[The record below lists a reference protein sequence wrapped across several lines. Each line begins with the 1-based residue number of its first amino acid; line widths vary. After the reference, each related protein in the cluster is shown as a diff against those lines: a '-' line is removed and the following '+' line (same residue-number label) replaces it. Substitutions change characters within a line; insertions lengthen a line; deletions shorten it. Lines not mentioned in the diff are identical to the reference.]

1 MYTKLALA
9 LAVSLILGF
18 TIPSALAHTY
28 DDSKIKT
35 VDDIVDYCEFYY
47 DEYKRLGERTLY
59 LQHNYEPKLRFCLKL
74 YSHIVWPTEHP
85 DRTRILVSEIT
96 KMLGSSGYVK
106 ERHLG
111 GFATFP
117 DWIKTDAKLWVSK
130 QITDS
135 RFAYGIRAI
144 INAEIISPPII
155 HPMENRFCND
165 VICIEKADFVK
176 YAVSDNYHKDTVI
189 EKYTVS
195 QVSLT
200 QVKVDF
206 ERTSQEGRENIEIT
220 IDQGGSLYD
229 ILRTFDDDTIQC
241 HLGSTLV
248 KVYGV
253 PKCQDNDSGRV
264 TQPKSSHTPHKFV
277 YPVPIEIGD
286 KLDGTNGELT
296 VTHEVLTSFKHLQR
310 DAFVARDSTGK
321 YSEIID
327 AETGLILSSK
337 FEDIIVVPVWEKT
350 ELIDTNIFEKQVG
363 IQLGELVIPEW
374 WKKNTSWFLD
384 GLITEAD
391 YLKALE
397 YLIGK
402 QIIRV

>member
-96 KMLGSSGYVK
+96 KMLGSSGFVK

-111 GFATFP
+111 GFTTFP

-229 ILRTFDDDTIQC
+229 ILRTFDDNTIQC

-321 YSEIID
+321 YFEIID

>member
-9 LAVSLILGF
+9 LAISLILGF
-18 TIPSALAHTY
+18 TIPSASAHY
-28 DDSKIKT
+28 YAAEIKT
-35 VDDIVDYCEFYY
+35 VEDIIDYCEFHY
-47 DEYKRLGERTLY
+47 DEYESLGTYDLY
-59 LQHNYEPKLRFCLKL
+59 LLHDYQPKLRFCVNL
-74 YSHIVWPTEHP
+74 YSHIVWPTDHP
-85 DRTRILVSEIT
+85 DRTRVLVSEIT
-96 KMLGSSGYVK
+96 KMLDTSGYVK

-117 DWIKTDAKLWVSK
+117 DWIKTDAMLWVAE

-155 HPMENRFCND
+155 HPMEDRFCND
-165 VICIEKADFVK
+165 VICVEKADFVK
-176 YAVSDNYHKDTVI
+176 YAVSDNYQKDTVI

-195 QVSLT
+195 EVSLT

-206 ERTSQEGRENIEIT
+206 EKTSQEGRVNIEIT

-229 ILRTFDDDTIQC
+229 ILRDYDDGTIQC

-248 KVYGV
+248 KVEGI
-253 PKCQDNDSGRV
+253 PECQDNDSGKT

-277 YPVPIEIGD
+277 YPIPIEIGS

-296 VTHEVLTSFKHLQR
+296 VTHEILTSFKHLQR

-337 FEDIIVVPVWEKT
+337 FEDIIVIPVWEKT

-374 WKKNTSWFLD
+374 WKKNTSWVLD

-391 YLKALE
+391 YLRALE

>member
-9 LAVSLILGF
+9 LAVSLILGV
-18 TIPSALAHTY
+18 TIPSASAHY
-28 DDSKIKT
+28 YEAEIKT
-35 VDDIVDYCEFYY
+35 VDDVVVFCEFHY
-47 DEYKRLGERTLY
+47 DEYKRYGERNLY
-59 LQHNYEPKLRFCLKL
+59 LQHNNEPKLRFCVNL
-74 YSHIVWPTEHP
+74 YSHIVWPTDHP
-85 DRTRILVSEIT
+85 DRNRVLVSEIT
-96 KMLGSSGYVK
+96 KMLGNSGYVK

-111 GFATFP
+111 GFATLP
-117 DWIKTDAKLWVSK
+117 DWIKTDAMLWVSK

-144 INAEIISPPII
+144 INAEIISPPTI
-155 HPMENRFCND
+155 HPMEDRFCND
-165 VICIEKADFVK
+165 VICVEKADFVK
-176 YAVSDNYHKDTVI
+176 YAVSDNYHLDTVI

-206 ERTSQEGRENIEIT
+206 EKTSQEGRENIEIT

-229 ILRTFDDDTIQC
+229 ILRAYDDDTIQC

-248 KVYGV
+248 KVDGI
-253 PKCQDNDSGRV
+253 PKCQDNDSGRT

-277 YPVPIEIGD
+277 YPIPIEIGS

-296 VTHEVLTSFKHLQR
+296 VTGEVLTSFKHLQR
-310 DAFVARDSTGK
+310 DAFVAIDSTGK
-321 YSEIID
+321 YSEVID

-337 FEDIIVVPVWEKT
+337 FEDVIIVPVWEKT

-374 WKKNTSWFLD
+374 WKKNTSWVLD

-391 YLKALE
+391 YLKSLE

-402 QIIRV
+402 EIIRV

>member
-18 TIPSALAHTY
+18 TIPSASAHYY

-35 VDDIVDYCEFYY
+35 VEDIVDYCEFYY
-47 DEYKRLGERTLY
+47 EEYKRLGKHDLY
-59 LQHNYEPKLRFCLKL
+59 LHHNYEPKLRFCVNL

-85 DRTRILVSEIT
+85 DRTRVLVSEIT
-96 KMLGSSGYVK
+96 KMLGSSGYIK

-117 DWIKTDAKLWVSK
+117 DWIKTDAMLWVAE

-135 RFAYGIRAI
+135 RFAYGIRAL

-155 HPMENRFCND
+155 HPMEDRFCNN
-165 VICIEKADFVK
+165 VICVEKEDFVK
-176 YAVSDNYHKDTVI
+176 YAISDNYHKDTVI

-206 ERTSQEGRENIEIT
+206 EKTSQEGRENIEIT

-229 ILRTFDDDTIQC
+229 ILRVFDDDTIQC

-248 KVYGV
+248 KVDGI
-253 PKCQDNDSGRV
+253 PKCQDNDSGRT

-337 FEDIIVVPVWEKT
+337 FEDIIVTPVWKKT

-363 IQLGELVIPEW
+363 IQLGELEIPEW
-374 WKKNTSWFLD
+374 WKKNTSWVLD

>member
-9 LAVSLILGF
+9 LAVSLILGV
-18 TIPSALAHTY
+18 TIQSASAHFY

-35 VDDIVDYCEFYY
+35 VDDVINYCEFFY
-47 DEYKRLGERTLY
+47 DEYKRIGKSDLY
-59 LQHNYEPKLRFCLKL
+59 LQHNYEPKIRFCVKL
-74 YSHIVWPTEHP
+74 YSHIVWPIDHP

-96 KMLGSSGYVK
+96 KMFGSSGYVK
-106 ERHLG
+106 ERHLK
-111 GFATFP
+111 GFTALP
-117 DWIKTDAKLWVSK
+117 DWIKTDAMLWVAK

-155 HPMENRFCND
+155 HPMEDRFCND
-165 VICIEKADFVK
+165 VICVEKEDFVK

-206 ERTSQEGRENIEIT
+206 EKTSREGRENIEIT
-220 IDQGGSLYD
+220 INQGGSLYD
-229 ILRTFDDDTIQC
+229 ILRVYDDTVQC

-248 KVYGV
+248 KVDGV
-253 PKCQDNDSGRV
+253 PECQDNDSGRL

-310 DAFVARDSTGK
+310 EAFVARDSTGK
-321 YSEIID
+321 YFEIID

-337 FEDIIVVPVWEKT
+337 FEDVIVVPVWEKT

-374 WKKNTSWFLD
+374 WKKNTSWVLD

>member
-18 TIPSALAHTY
+18 TIPSASAHYY

-35 VDDIVDYCEFYY
+35 VDDIIDYCEFYY
-47 DEYKRLGERTLY
+47 DEYKQLGVRNLY
-59 LQHNYEPKLRFCLKL
+59 LQHDYQPKLRFCVNL
-74 YSHIVWPTEHP
+74 YSHVIWPTDHP
-85 DRTRILVSEIT
+85 DRDRVLVSEIT
-96 KMLGSSGYVK
+96 KMLGTSGYIK

-117 DWIKTDAKLWVSK
+117 DWIKADAMLWVAE

-155 HPMENRFCND
+155 HPMEDRFCND
-165 VICIEKADFVK
+165 VICVEKADFVK
-176 YAVSDNYHKDTVI
+176 YAVSDNYQKDTVI

-195 QVSLT
+195 EVSLT

-206 ERTSQEGRENIEIT
+206 EKTSQEGRENIEIT

-229 ILRTFDDDTIQC
+229 ILRDYDDGTIQC

-248 KVYGV
+248 KVDGV
-253 PKCQDNDSGRV
+253 PECQDNDSGKT

-277 YPVPIEIGD
+277 YPVPLEIGS
-286 KLDGTNGELT
+286 KIDGTNVELT
-296 VTHEVLTSFKHLQR
+296 ITHEILTSFKHLQR

-337 FEDIIVVPVWEKT
+337 FEDIIVIPVWEKT

-374 WKKNTSWFLD
+374 WKKNTSWVLD

-391 YLKALE
+391 YLRALE

>member
-1 MYTKLALA
+1 MYTRIVLA

-18 TIPSALAHTY
+18 TITSASAHYY

-35 VDDIVDYCEFYY
+35 VEDIVDFCEFYY
-47 DEYKRLGERTLY
+47 DEYKQIGKLNLY
-59 LQHNYEPKLRFCLKL
+59 FQHFYEPKLRFCVNL
-74 YSHIVWPTEHP
+74 YSHIVWPTDHP

-106 ERHLG
+106 ERHLE
-111 GFATFP
+111 GFTTLP
-117 DWIKTDAKLWVSK
+117 DWIKTDAMLWVAE

-144 INAEIISPPII
+144 INSEIISPPII
-155 HPMENRFCND
+155 HPMEDRFCND
-165 VICIEKADFVK
+165 VICVEKEDFVK
-176 YAVSDNYHKDTVI
+176 YSVSDNYHKDTVI

-206 ERTSQEGRENIEIT
+206 EKTSQEGRENIEIT
-220 IDQGGSLYD
+220 IDQGGSLYE
-229 ILRTFDDDTIQC
+229 ILRSFDDDTIQC
-241 HLGSTLV
+241 HLGSTQV
-248 KVYGV
+248 TVDSV
-253 PKCQDNDSGRV
+253 PECQDNDSGRV

-286 KLDGTNGELT
+286 KLDGTNDELT

-337 FEDIIVVPVWEKT
+337 FEDIIVIPVWEKT
-350 ELIDTNIFEKQVG
+350 ELIDTNIFEKHVG
-363 IQLGELVIPEW
+363 TQLGELVIPEW
-374 WKKNTSWFLD
+374 WKKNTSWVLD
-384 GLITEAD
+384 GLITETD

>member
-18 TIPSALAHTY
+18 TIPSASAHYY

-35 VDDIVDYCEFYY
+35 VDDIVDYCEFFYE
-47 DEYKRLGERTLY
+47 EYKLIGQNGLY
-59 LQHNYEPKLRFCLKL
+59 LQHNYEPKLRFCVNL
-74 YSHIVWPTEHP
+74 YSHIVWPTDHP

-96 KMLGSSGYVK
+96 KMLGSSGYIK
-106 ERHLG
+106 ERHVE
-111 GFATFP
+111 GFATLP
-117 DWIKTDAKLWVSK
+117 DWIKTDAMLWVSK

-155 HPMENRFCND
+155 HPMEDRFCND
-165 VICIEKADFVK
+165 VICVEKEDFVK

-200 QVKVDF
+200 QVKIDF
-206 ERTSQEGRENIEIT
+206 EKTSREGRENIEIT
-220 IDQGGSLYD
+220 VDQGGSLYD
-229 ILRTFDDDTIQC
+229 ILRAFDNDAIRC
-241 HLGSTLV
+241 HLGSTPV
-248 KVYGV
+248 KVDGV
-253 PKCQDNDSGRV
+253 PKCQDNESGRI
-264 TQPKSSHTPHKFV
+264 TQSKSPYAPHKFV
-277 YPVPIEIGD
+277 YPIPIEIGD
-286 KLDGTNGELT
+286 KIDGVNGELT

-337 FEDIIVVPVWEKT
+337 FEDIIVIPVWEKT

-363 IQLGELVIPEW
+363 IQLAELVIPEW
-374 WKKNTSWFLD
+374 WKQNTSWVLD

-391 YLKALE
+391 YLNALE
-397 YLIGK
+397 FLIGK

>member
-1 MYTKLALA
+1 MYPKLALA
-9 LAVSLILGF
+9 LAVSIILGF
-18 TIPSALAHTY
+18 TIPSASAHNY

-35 VDDIVDYCEFYY
+35 VEDIIDYCEFYY
-47 DEYKRLGERTLY
+47 DEYKRMGENDLY
-59 LQHNYEPKLRFCLKL
+59 LQHNYEPKLRFCINL
-74 YSHIVWPTEHP
+74 YSHIIWPIDHP
-85 DRTRILVSEIT
+85 DRTRILASEIT

-111 GFATFP
+111 GFETLP
-117 DWIKTDAKLWVSK
+117 DWIKTDAMLWVSK

-155 HPMENRFCND
+155 HPMEDRFCND
-165 VICIEKADFVK
+165 VICVEKDDFVK
-176 YAVSDNYHKDTVI
+176 YAVSDNYQKDTVI

-206 ERTSQEGRENIEIT
+206 EKTSQEGRKNIEIT
-220 IDQGGSLYD
+220 VDQGGSLYD
-229 ILRTFDDDTIQC
+229 ILRVFDDDTIQC

-248 KVYGV
+248 KVDGI
-253 PKCQDNDSGRV
+253 PKCQDNESGRI

-277 YPVPIEIGD
+277 YPIPIKIGD
-286 KLDGTNGELT
+286 KLDGTNVELT
-296 VTHEVLTSFKHLQR
+296 VTHKVLTSFKHLQR

-337 FEDIIVVPVWEKT
+337 FEDIIVIPVWEKT
-350 ELIDTNIFEKQVG
+350 ELIDTNIFEKRVG
-363 IQLGELVIPEW
+363 IQLVELVIPEW
-374 WKKNTSWFLD
+374 WKKNTSWVLD

>member
-96 KMLGSSGYVK
+96 KMLGSSGYIK

-229 ILRTFDDDTIQC
+229 ILRTFDDNTIQC

-337 FEDIIVVPVWEKT
+337 FEDIIVIPVWEKT

-363 IQLGELVIPEW
+363 IQLVELVIPEW
-374 WKKNTSWFLD
+374 WKKNTLWVLD

>member
-1 MYTKLALA
+1 MYSKLALA
-9 LAVSLILGF
+9 LAVSLVLGF
-18 TIPSALAHTY
+18 TIIPASAHHY

-47 DEYKRLGERTLY
+47 EEFKRMGESDLY
-59 LQHNYEPKLRFCLKL
+59 LQHNYEPKLRFCVKL
-74 YSHIVWPTEHP
+74 YAHIVWPTDHP
-85 DRTRILVSEIT
+85 DRNRILVSEIT
-96 KMLGSSGYVK
+96 KMLGTAGYVK

-117 DWIKTDAKLWVSK
+117 DWIKKDAMLWVTE

-144 INAEIISPPII
+144 INADIISPPII
-155 HPMENRFCND
+155 HPMEDRFCND
-165 VICIEKADFVK
+165 VICVEKEDFVK
-176 YAVSDNYHKDTVI
+176 YAVSDNYQIDTVI
-189 EKYTVS
+189 EKYTVDE
-195 QVSLT
+195 VSLT

-206 ERTSQEGRENIEIT
+206 EKTSQEGRVNTEIT
-220 IDQGGSLYD
+220 VDQGGSLYD
-229 ILRTFDDDTIQC
+229 ILRAYDDDTIQC

-248 KVYGV
+248 KVDGITQ
-253 PKCQDNDSGRV
+253 CQDNDSGRM
-264 TQPKSSHTPHKFV
+264 TQPKSSHAPHKFV
-277 YPVPIEIGD
+277 YPIPIEIGS

-296 VTHEVLTSFKHLQR
+296 VTHQVLTSFKNLDR
-310 DAFVARDSTGK
+310 NAFVARDSTGK
-321 YSEIID
+321 YSEVID

-337 FEDIIVVPVWEKT
+337 FEDTVIVPVWDKT

-363 IQLGELVIPEW
+363 IQLGELAIPEW
-374 WKKNTSWFLD
+374 WKKNTSWVLD
-384 GLITEAD
+384 GLITETD

-402 QIIRV
+402 EIIRV

>member
-9 LAVSLILGF
+9 LAVSLILGV
-18 TIPSALAHTY
+18 TIPSASAHY
-28 DDSKIKT
+28 YEAEIRMAEDVI
-35 VDDIVDYCEFYY
+35 DYCEFHY
-47 DEYKRLGERTLY
+47 DEYKRYGERILY
-59 LQHNYEPKLRFCLKL
+59 VNHINEPKLRFCVNL
-74 YSHIVWPTEHP
+74 YSHIVWPTDHP
-85 DRTRILVSEIT
+85 DRNRVLVSQIT
-96 KMLGSSGYVK
+96 KMLGDSGYVK
-106 ERHLG
+106 ERHLE
-111 GFATFP
+111 GFTTLP
-117 DWIKTDAKLWVSK
+117 DWIKTDAMLWVSE

-144 INAEIISPPII
+144 INAEIISPPTI
-155 HPMENRFCND
+155 HPMEDRFCDD
-165 VICIEKADFVK
+165 VICVEKEDFVK
-176 YAVSDNYHKDTVI
+176 YAVSDNYHLDTVI

-206 ERTSQEGRENIEIT
+206 EKTSQEGRENIEIT

-229 ILRTFDDDTIQC
+229 ILRAYDDDTIQC

-248 KVYGV
+248 KVDGI
-253 PKCQDNDSGRV
+253 PKCQDNDSGRT

-277 YPVPIEIGD
+277 YPVPIEIGS

-296 VTHEVLTSFKHLQR
+296 VTGEVLTSFKHLQR
-310 DAFVARDSTGK
+310 DAFVAIDSTGK
-321 YSEIID
+321 YSEVID

-337 FEDIIVVPVWEKT
+337 FEDIVIVPIWEKT

-374 WKKNTSWFLD
+374 WKKNTSWVLD

-391 YLKALE
+391 YLKSLE